1 MIINTE
7 QLQIDDADI
16 HEVDGAKLHAVCL
29 THMSR
34 FMVEPTAEQ
43 AALVAAMLEA
53 LGRHPQRF
61 DPGCGC
67 DPYAQARAVWLR
79 VVAHI
84 EQTETDTASAAKP
97 AASLHLH

>member
-1 MIINTE
+1 MMINAE
-7 QLQIDDADI
+7 QLQIDRADS

-34 FMVEPTAEQ
+34 FMIEPTAEQ

-84 EQTETDTASAAKP
+84 EGTDTASTAKP
-97 AASLHLH
+97 AASPHLH